1 MFASTSLVVVWT
13 AMYLTGYTDYLTG
26 FPEPLS
32 GERFSVRFQKM
43 SAPSLSELLLFCASN
58 LNSIL
63 KSANVLCP
71 V

>member
-1 MFASTSLVVVWT
+1 MFASTAVVVVWT

-26 FPEPLS
+26 FCEPLS

-43 SAPSLSELLLFCASN
+43 SAPSLYEMFLFSASN
-58 LNSIL
+58 LNSVL
-63 KSANVLCP
+63 KSANVLHP